1 MSKVW
6 RSVSAATP
14 VGDTVKLPDTD
25 ALKVPSPATP
35 KKNDSLL
42 PVEPHPHWPLVAVY
56 WKSQTT
62 RVVVFG
68 AMPVLMYCVPEDSMY
83 SSSVYP
89 SGSVPA
95 AYPLAAPSATAAQT
109 TPHTSFLTMFI
120 WILQLVFGYV
130 NGMGRRLIRQLPA
143 ESLWFQPSLVRI
155 LPYPPESVN
164 RRGRGALG
172 RLGHTDLL
180 RSTTFAVSE
189 RRSREQ
195 IRTNQ

>member
-1 MSKVW
+1 MPDAALENGDVVALANAVPSSFSADIEMSKVW

-89 SGSVPA
+89 AGTVPA
-95 AYPLAAPSATAAQT
+95 ANATAADIAAKAQT
-109 TPHTSFLTMFI
+109 MPCASFFMLLLLFI
-120 WILQLVFGYV
+120 
-130 NGMGRRLIRQLPA
+130 
-143 ESLWFQPSLVRI
+143 
-155 LPYPPESVN
+155 
-164 RRGRGALG
+164 
-172 RLGHTDLL
+172 
-180 RSTTFAVSE
+180 
-189 RRSREQ
+189 
-195 IRTNQ
+195 